1 MFESSLCARDVKKLP
16 IFLPWL
22 QAAWIN
28 KPLIGGLVLFVAF
41 LIIFWGIKHT
51 RWRDWVKKRKGFWLL
66 FCLTA
71 MLPLLVFFA
80 NEFLVVFLPPDSGIK
95 ADAIVLLGRGAGGFY
110 TDRAELGAQLWKAGR
125 APLVFASGIDDA
137 RSLLEQVEQK
147 GIPQQ
152 ALDGENCS
160 LTTAENALF
169 SAAILQAQGKQRILL
184 VTDEPHMLRSMLVF
198 RAYGF
203 TVIPRTTPLP
213 SYMSFRDKAFL
224 IFREY
229 GGLIGYALQGLYL
242 PQKSPTSSNSDVL
255 QLIQQAREYG
265 KQRSLK

>member
-1 MFESSLCARDVKKLP
+1 MNKLP

-28 KPLIGGLVLFVAF
+28 KRLIVTLVLLVVSVI
-41 LIIFWGIKHT
+41 LFWGIKRA
-51 RWRDWVKKRKGFWLL
+51 RWRHWFKNRKGFWLL
-66 FCLTA
+66 FGLTGI
-71 MLPLLVFFA
+71 LPLLVFFA
-80 NEFLVVFLPPDSGIK
+80 SEFLVVFLPSDPGTK

-110 TDRAELGAQLWKAGR
+110 TDRADLAAKLWKAGR
-125 APLVFASGIDDA
+125 APLVFASGINDA
-137 RSLLEQVEQK
+137 GSLLDQVEEK
-147 GIPQQ
+147 GIPQR

-169 SAAILQAQGKQRILL
+169 SAAILQAQGRQRILL

-198 RAYGF
+198 RANGF

-213 SYMSFRDKAFL
+213 SYLSFRDKAFL
-224 IFREY
+224 TLREY
-229 GGLIGYALQGLYL
+229 GGLIGYALQGLYF
-242 PQKSPTSSNSDVL
+242 PQKSLQSSNSDVL
-255 QLIQQAREYG
+255 ELVQKAREYG